1 MQATTQSPKV
11 LLTGGATGIGAATV
25 ARLADMG
32 SAVTILDVAE
42 PAYRVGAF
50 VRCDLAEP
58 AAIDAALEALPGPW
72 DALVNVAGIPG
83 PRPAEPVIAV
93 NFLGLRH
100 LTQRILPRMAAGGSV
115 VNVAST
121 AAQGW
126 QRRAAVIDGLLDT
139 PDFAAGL
146 AWCRANGALW
156 EKDPYTFS
164 KQCVVAWTYRA
175 AGVARAN
182 GVRVNAV
189 SPGGTETRLT
199 ENFTAQIGAEQV
211 AWMNSHLGRSAAPD
225 DIAKVIAFVA
235 IGDCGWVNGVDIVVD
250 GGLTAGRLG
259 GWIDFS
265 ESPAMRARGHTAR
278 A

>member
-1 MQATTQSPKV
+1 MVDQSQRPRV
-11 LLTGGATGIGAATV
+11 VLTGGSTGIGAATA
-25 ARLADMG
+25 ARLTASG
-32 SAVTILDVAE
+32 AEVTILDVTR
-42 PAYRVGAF
+42 PAHGVGEFLA
-50 VRCDLAEP
+50 CDLADP

-100 LTQRILPRMAAGGSV
+100 LTERLLPRLRSGGSV
-115 VNVAST
+115 VSVAST

-126 QRRAAVIDGLLDT
+126 QRRAAVIDALLDT

-175 AGVARAN
+175 AGAARAH

-189 SPGGTETRLT
+189 SPGGVDTRLT

-211 AWMNSHLGRSAAPD
+211 AWMNSHIGRAGVPD

-235 IGDCGWVNGVDIVVD
+235 VGDCGWLNGVDIVVD
-250 GGLTAGRLG
+250 GGMTAGRLG
-259 GWIDFS
+259 GWIDFTQ
-265 ESPAMRARGHTAR
+265 SPAALAR
-278 A
+278 AAAPRA